1 MGKKRGCGAPKRRPQ
16 PSLFIS
22 MTLRLPRCAPQATN
36 KRRGRRSVELV
47 RRGLRRGV
55 SDK

>member
-22 MTLRLPRCAPQATN
+22 MTRRLPPVRATGN
-36 KRRGRRSVELV
+36 K
-47 RRGLRRGV
+47 
-55 SDK
+55 

>member
-1 MGKKRGCGAPKRRPQ
+1 MEKKRGCGAPKRRPQ
-16 PSLFIS
+16 PSLFIN
-22 MTLRLPRCAPQATN
+22 MTLRLLRCAPQATN
-36 KRRGRRSVELV
+36 TRRGRRSVKLV

>member
-22 MTLRLPRCAPQATN
+22 MT
-36 KRRGRRSVELV
+36 RRGRRSVKLV

>member
-1 MGKKRGCGAPKRRPQ
+1 MGKKRGCGAPKRWPQ

-22 MTLRLPRCAPQATN
+22 MTLRLPRYAPQATN
-36 KRRGRRSVELV
+36 KRRGRRSVKLA